1 MHLRD
6 AVEKGFG
13 DFGASAAEHAWW
25 PSPSPQPPF
34 LSHAAGE
41 EGGIM
46 PRTFPLPPLPL
57 PPRVRKR
64 GEVSIAVAILRQRL
78 STLPLTRSSLARSA
92 GEGLGVRVPPHL
104 PPSAPAAPTNGAEE
118 GRGKRSRGDSAPA
131 SVNAATDRITP
142 LPQRGR
148 GAGGEGA
155 PAPSPFR
162 PCRSHQW
169 SGRGER

>member
-1 MHLRD
+1 M
-6 AVEKGFG
+6 E
-13 DFGASAAEHAWW
+13 
-25 PSPSPQPPF
+25 
-34 LSHAAGE
+34 
-41 EGGIM
+41 
-46 PRTFPLPPLPL
+46 
-57 PPRVRKR
+57 RKR

-78 STLPLTRSSLARSA
+78 ATIPRPRPPLSRSAGEGPGVRAARSA

-118 GRGKRSRGDSAPA
+118 GRGKRSRGDPAPA
-131 SVNAATDRITP
+131 SVNVVKSTNQLPP
-142 LPQRGR
+142 LPQRGS

-155 PAPSPFR
+155 PSPSPLAPFLSHAAGEEGGDYAPNLPPSA